1 MALEKPIL
9 EVNQP
14 VACCQPD
21 LQVKSESRP
30 ASHST
35 CSSNCSKLKM
45 TWDHKKYNY
54 MAITTRPP
62 TLMFGRI
69 RQLWIQWTVL
79 CAQSDV
85 NTVKRWGSSKEPSK
99 FGKMIGT
106 SFCAGE
112 KHDGHR
118 TIFSHEPPAILNTC
132 WRFYLNENTFSG
144 FPLFS
149 RGHFPGHFQWQSSW
163 YYKQGFCKYTNMLLI

>member
-85 NTVKRWGSSKEPSK
+85 NTVKRWGSSKEPSSTVRNAESQSQMLRGGHSL
-99 FGKMIGT
+99 FGLQPSTIIVIEFYQLFHRLIG
-106 SFCAGE
+106 
-112 KHDGHR
+112 
-118 TIFSHEPPAILNTC
+118 
-132 WRFYLNENTFSG
+132 
-144 FPLFS
+144 
-149 RGHFPGHFQWQSSW
+149 
-163 YYKQGFCKYTNMLLI
+163 